1 MNLRLRDQDG
11 RTALWNACMDG
22 DLQELKWLCANGAAL
37 DVTVADH
44 AGTTPREYKQQ
55 MKKTLNWA
63 EVVCCLCSRLP
74 RRLL

>member
-1 MNLRLRDQDG
+1 MNNMNLRLRDQDG

-44 AGTTPREYKQQ
+44 AGTTPRKYIMSKNHIL
-55 MKKTLNWA
+55 KYT
-63 EVVCCLCSRLP
+63 
-74 RRLL
+74 